1 MLYDQSVLIKIRNY
15 GALKYTKERIAS
27 ILGLNAKDREQFY
40 IDFEDP
46 ESEIREMWGQGVA
59 IGDYNIDAELA
70 KAAESGDTNSIIELS
85 YRQYYQKVDQVKQDL
100 FGV

>member
-1 MLYDQSVLIKIRNY
+1 MQYDQSMLIKIRNY

-27 ILGLNAKDREQFY
+27 ILGLNKDDRIQLFN
-40 IDFEDP
+40 DFENP
-46 ESEIREMWGQGVA
+46 ESEVRKFWDQGMA